1 MTTSL
6 PIPTGTPPV
15 PGAARSRPDAT
26 ENTVAAREAFGIQD
40 ELDRSLKRFEFP
52 PYDTSFPFYSIV
64 IDINNSYDLL
74 NLIFPGKFSREE
86 RFQIDKP
93 REPSSEYFTA
103 EQAADYLKV
112 HVDTFRKWVRLGKI
126 PRVPLPGSG
135 KDFRFRRASLDEWAR
150 GRELR

>member
-1 MTTSL
+1 
-6 PIPTGTPPV
+6 
-15 PGAARSRPDAT
+15 
-26 ENTVAAREAFGIQD
+26 
-40 ELDRSLKRFEFP
+40 
-52 PYDTSFPFYSIV
+52 V

-74 NLIFPGKFSREE
+74 NLIFPGKFSKEE

-93 REPSSEYFTA
+93 RKPSGEYFTA

>member
-1 MTTSL
+1 M
-6 PIPTGTPPV
+6 
-15 PGAARSRPDAT
+15 
-26 ENTVAAREAFGIQD
+26 
-40 ELDRSLKRFEFP
+40 
-52 PYDTSFPFYSIV
+52 
-64 IDINNSYDLL
+64 IDINNPYDVL
-74 NLIFPGKFSREE
+74 NLMFPGRFSREE

-93 REPSSEYFTA
+93 REQSGEYFTA

-135 KDFRFRRASLDEWAR
+135 KDFRFRRGSLDEWAR

>member
-1 MTTSL
+1 MQAVRLQSAVALDIL
-6 PIPTGTPPV
+6 PECKEHLV
-15 PGAARSRPDAT
+15 PKRKERPAQGAKD
-26 ENTVAAREAFGIQD
+26 
-40 ELDRSLKRFEFP
+40 
-52 PYDTSFPFYSIV
+52 FPFYSIV
-64 IDINNSYDLL
+64 IDINNSYALL

-93 REPSSEYFTA
+93 REPSGEYFTA

>member
-1 MTTSL
+1 
-6 PIPTGTPPV
+6 
-15 PGAARSRPDAT
+15 
-26 ENTVAAREAFGIQD
+26 
-40 ELDRSLKRFEFP
+40 
-52 PYDTSFPFYSIV
+52 V
-64 IDINNSYDLL
+64 IDINNPYDLL

-86 RFQIDKP
+86 RFQIEKP
-93 REPSSEYFTA
+93 REPSGEYFTA

-126 PRVPLPGSG
+126 PKVPLPGSG